1 LNWFKALAGSF
12 GAAALGIAFPEHG
25 LPLITKDSIR
35 RIDSAYPATEEEY
48 AELVRKRVAVQ
59 RRLTREIDTLLK
71 PLGYERKGAEWRR
84 ISRSGRSCFEFQK
97 SRHGFDGYF
106 NAGARSALESAQLHA
121 STQDGIRFFRLAD
134 FCPEMPR
141 NDAADALSYLRLHDD
156 PAFCNGV
163 MTVFRARM
171 VPWLEARHAL
181 PAIMAMPEPSI
192 MGSVRIF
199 SDRCAACAQ

>member
-1 LNWFKALAGSF
+1 LNGFKAFAGKIR
-12 GAAALGIAFPEHG
+12 AAALGITVPEHG
-25 LPLITKDSIR
+25 LPLITRDSIR
-35 RIDSAYPATEEEY
+35 RIDCAYPASSEEY
-48 AELVRKRVAVQ
+48 AELMRKRTVVQ
-59 RRLTREIDTLLK
+59 RGLTREIDALLK

-97 SRHGFDGYF
+97 SRYGFDFYF
-106 NAGARSALESAQLHA
+106 NAGARGALEPEQPHA
-121 STQDGIRFFRLAD
+121 STQGGIRFFRMAE

-141 NDAADALSYLRLHDD
+141 NDAADALPYVRLHDD

-171 VPWLEARHAL
+171 VPWLEARHTL
-181 PAIMAMPEPSI
+181 PAIKAMRKPSI

-199 SDRCAACAQ
+199 SD

>member
-1 LNWFKALAGSF
+1 LNWFKALAGKF
-12 GAAALGIAFPEHG
+12 GAAALGISFPEHG

-48 AELVRKRVAVQ
+48 AELVRKRAAVQ
-59 RRLTREIDTLLK
+59 RRLTREIGALLK

-97 SRHGFDGYF
+97 SRYGFDGYF
-106 NAGARSALESAQLHA
+106 NAGARSALEFAQPHA
-121 STQDGIRFFRLAD
+121 STQDGIRFFRMAD

-141 NDAADALSYLRLHDD
+141 NDAADALSYVRLHDD
-156 PAFCNGV
+156 PEFCNGV

-171 VPWLEARHAL
+171 VPWMEARHAL
-181 PAIMAMPEPSI
+181 AAIKPMPKPSI
-192 MGSVRIF
+192 MGSVKIF
-199 SDRCAACAQ
+199 SD